1 MWSSGA
7 VVSLA
12 ALGARK
18 RNTQTAKQRANLL
31 CFKEQEQH
39 SSPPLAA
46 NLPPRRPFAPERVH
60 FWAQLARFAEN
71 FGGHLRFR

>member
-31 CFKEQEQH
+31 CFKEQGAVLGA
-39 SSPPLAA
+39 LAA

-60 FWAQLARFAEN
+60 FWAQLARYAEN